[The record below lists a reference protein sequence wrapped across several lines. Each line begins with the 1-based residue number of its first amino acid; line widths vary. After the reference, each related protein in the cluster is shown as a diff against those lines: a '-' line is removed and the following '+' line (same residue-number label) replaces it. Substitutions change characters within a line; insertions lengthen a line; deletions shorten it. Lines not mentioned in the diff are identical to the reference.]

1 MRFLHKVLNT
11 LDTDRIGV
19 LEPNDFRWGLQS
31 GKVFLNE
38 EEANFLIKSYDCKGR
53 VNYRQFL
60 NDLRGKMNDNR
71 YKSIIEAHKRVSK
84 IIGGPTTLE
93 EMGKIY
99 DAKKHPEV
107 LSGRKSEKDVFT

>member
-38 EEANFLIKSYDCKGR
+38 
-53 VNYRQFL
+53 
-60 NDLRGKMNDNR
+60 
-71 YKSIIEAHKRVSK
+71 
-84 IIGGPTTLE
+84 
-93 EMGKIY
+93 
-99 DAKKHPEV
+99 
-107 LSGRKSEKDVFT
+107 